1 MQECVHLLRSLDYYL
16 APFEFIIAFYRV
28 CVVWSCCGCGSA
40 TIVHLKRV
48 HCTICL
54 PNDRWPVDVEMTS
67 RFMHAIH
74 HLWNK
79 SQLCRSFALR
89 HEPKRLSCW
98 VTSTHGTDKQTDRQT
113 SAMLYAASPWVC
125 GIIQKVINFVLYSFV
140 FSFFFVLY
148 FEFEKCF
155 RSIFYSTT
163 L

>member
-1 MQECVHLLRSLDYYL
+1 MQCVHLLRSLDYYL

-28 CVVWSCCGCGSA
+28 CVELLWLRLSYDSA
-40 TIVHLKRV
+40 FKA
-48 HCTICL
+48 CTICL

-125 GIIQKVINFVLYSFV
+125 GIIQKVINFVLYIV
-140 FSFFFVLY
+140 FFVLY